1 MSIESVCGN
10 CNFQK
15 YLVDSR
21 YAVYLYSCAS
31 HQNLVVDTKTGEDI
45 TVTNDG
51 LLMMIMAY
59 NYKNENRGD

>member
-21 YAVYLYSCAS
+21 YAVYLYNCAS
-31 HQNLVVDTKTGEDI
+31 HQNLVVDTKTGIDI
-45 TVTNDG
+45 TATDDG
-51 LLMMIMAY
+51 SLIMIMAY

>member
-15 YLVDSR
+15 YLVDGR
-21 YAVYLYSCAS
+21 YAVYLYNCAS
-31 HQNLVVDTKTGEDI
+31 LQNLVVDTKTGEDI
-45 TVTNDG
+45 TTTNDG

>member
-1 MSIESVCGN
+1 MNIESVCGN
-10 CNFQK
+10 YNFQK
-15 YLVDSR
+15 YLVDNR

-51 LLMMIMAY
+51 LLMMIMVY
-59 NYKNENRGD
+59 NYKNKR